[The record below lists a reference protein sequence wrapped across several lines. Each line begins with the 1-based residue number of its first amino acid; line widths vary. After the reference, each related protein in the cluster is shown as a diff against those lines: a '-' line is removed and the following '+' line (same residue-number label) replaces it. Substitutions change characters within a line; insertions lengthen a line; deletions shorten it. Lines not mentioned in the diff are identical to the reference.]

1 MVNNLLENK
10 VDIMPKWKTKDPAME
25 LLASEI
31 LNHWNSKRII
41 VHRKYSRKTPLI
53 LKRIVEEYSKE
64 EIFQSIDNYSAV
76 YHDEEYYF
84 NYKWDLETFLQKSN
98 TLPAFMNDGSKWL
111 SYLGVMVINPK
122 KKNDLPL
129 TIAEH
134 KKEIVIASEDFHFI
148 EESYSAIIDAF
159 NRMPYC
165 EYLQTSHWIH
175 FRNEI
180 LEASGY
186 RCKMCNTP
194 DKTLHVHHNNYSNRG
209 RETFNDAIVICDL
222 CHAKFHDKL

>member
-1 MVNNLLENK
+1 MANNLLEDK
-10 VDIMPKWKTKDPAME
+10 VDIMPKWKIKDPAME

-53 LKRIVEEYSKE
+53 LKRIMEEYSKE

-111 SYLGVMVINPK
+111 SYLEVMTPKPK
-122 KKNDLPL
+122 KKKELP
-129 TIAEH
+129 IEY
-134 KKEIVIASEDFHFI
+134 KEKVVIASSDFHAV
-148 EESYSAIIDAF
+148 EEAYVTVIDAF
-159 NRMPYC
+159 NRMPYN
-165 EYLQTSHWIH
+165 EYLQTNHWFH
-175 FRNEI
+175 FKAEA
-180 LEASGY
+180 LSASGY
-186 RCKMCNTP
+186 RCKMCNIS
-194 DKTLHVHHNNYSNRG
+194 DSILSVHHNNYDNRG
-209 RETFNDAIVICDL
+209 RETFNDVVVICGD
-222 CHAKFHDKL
+222 CHAKFHNKK